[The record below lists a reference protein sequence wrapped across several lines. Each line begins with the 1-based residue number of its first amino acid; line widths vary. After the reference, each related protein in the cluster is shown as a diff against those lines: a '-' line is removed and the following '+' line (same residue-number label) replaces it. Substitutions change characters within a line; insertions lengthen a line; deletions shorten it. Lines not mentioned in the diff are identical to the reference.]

1 MAQPNTNSVLSAY
14 EMLANAH
21 AKRSDSMMIFANQI
35 ANNFNDIGKTAIAYH
50 QAQKDNEFRQK
61 VHNDDTKLKNRSL
74 DIEEKSV
81 NAKNALLYEQTRGQK
96 YANTLP
102 QTMHN
107 AMTIKVNGEET
118 IKPVVQQQANK
129 LVEQGGIIKD
139 NTYQGLEGMPIPQSP
154 LTPTQSPQL
163 QPIPNA
169 NTDNKTPLD
178 KVLDKGKELWASFT
192 SNNNNKIAS
201 R

>member
-1 MAQPNTNSVLSAY
+1 
-14 EMLANAH
+14 
-21 AKRSDSMMIFANQI
+21 
-35 ANNFNDIGKTAIAYH
+35 
-50 QAQKDNEFRQK
+50 
-61 VHNDDTKLKNRSL
+61 
-74 DIEEKSV
+74 
-81 NAKNALLYEQTRGQK
+81 
-96 YANTLP
+96 
-102 QTMHN
+102 
-107 AMTIKVNGEET
+107 MTIKVNGEET

>member
-35 ANNFNDIGKTAIAYH
+35 ANNFNDIAKTAIAYH

-102 QTMHN
+102 QTIHN

-139 NTYQGLEGMPIPQSP
+139 NTYQGLEGELIPQSP

-169 NTDNKTPLD
+169 NTDNKTLLD
-178 KVLDKGKELWASFT
+178 KVLDKGKEFLASFP

>member
-1 MAQPNTNSVLSAY
+1 MTT
-14 EMLANAH
+14 EAN
-21 AKRSDSMMIFANQI
+21 
-35 ANNFNDIGKTAIAYH
+35 GK
-50 QAQKDNEFRQK
+50 
-61 VHNDDTKLKNRSL
+61 
-74 DIEEKSV
+74 
-81 NAKNALLYEQTRGQK
+81 
-96 YANTLP
+96 
-102 QTMHN
+102 
-107 AMTIKVNGEET
+107 ET

-139 NTYQGLEGMPIPQSP
+139 NTYQGLQGVPIPQSP

-169 NTDNKTPLD
+169 NTDNKTLLD
-178 KVLDKGKELWASFT
+178 KVLDKGKEFLASFP

>member
-81 NAKNALLYEQTRGQK
+81 NAKNALLYEQTRAQK

-102 QTMHN
+102 QTLHN
-107 AMTIKVNGEET
+107 AMTTEVNGKET

-139 NTYQGLEGMPIPQSP
+139 NTYQGLEGVPIPQSP